1 MPEQTNPGI
10 ASKLPGLEALRFV
23 AAFAVLIW
31 HYQHFSYLADA
42 PVDLIRAQLPLYGL
56 LRPFYEAGEYGVW
69 VFWCISGFIF
79 FWKYRDAISD
89 RSVTGWS
96 FFVFR
101 FSRLYPLHL
110 ATLIAVAIL
119 QSLYFRAH
127 GCFFVYQNNDIR
139 HFLLQL
145 FMAGKWGF
153 ERGDSFDGPVWSISV
168 EVLVYVV
175 FFLMLRFVTR
185 SPLLNVVIV
194 VACLNFSGQIFSC
207 LAFFYAGGL
216 AAMARRAITAVA
228 ARAALERI
236 GWSVAALVPV
246 AIAAFGLQEQLVAW
260 LFLLTYTPVLLFC
273 LSGEIMLPAKVQ
285 GLVEAAGNMTYS
297 SYLLHFPVQ
306 LLMTLGFASAGTAL
320 PFHDT
325 AFLAVY
331 LGATLLASHF
341 AYRWFEAPAQRLLRK
356 RLLPAAANGQ
366 AKVAEVTSSPRRAP
380 AATRMP

>member
-1 MPEQTNPGI
+1 MPEQTNPAI
-10 ASKLPGLEALRFV
+10 ASKLPWLEALRFV

-31 HYQHFSYLADA
+31 HYQHFSYLADV
-42 PVDLIRAQLPLYGL
+42 PVDLIPARLPLYGL

-79 FWKYRDAISD
+79 FWKYRDAISE

-110 ATLIAVAIL
+110 ATLIAVAVL
-119 QSLYFRAH
+119 QWLYFRAH
-127 GCFFVYQNNDIR
+127 GCFFVYQNNDFR

-153 ERGDSFDGPVWSISV
+153 ERGDSFNGPIWSISV

-194 VACLNFSGQIFSC
+194 VACLNVSGQIFSC

-246 AIAAFGLQEQLVAW
+246 AIAAFGLQEQLIAW
-260 LFLLTYTPVLLFC
+260 LLLLTYTPVLLFC
-273 LSGEIMLPAKVQ
+273 LSGEIMLPAKIQ

-306 LLMTLGFASAGTAL
+306 LLMTLGFATAGTAL
-320 PFHDT
+320 PFHDK

-356 RLLPAAANGQ
+356 RLLPAAAKGQ
-366 AKVAEVTSSPRRAP
+366 ATAAGVTSSPRRAP
-380 AATRMP
+380 VAARMP